1 MGFSTI
7 TQRQRLFVSIHD
19 TRLLFSTTL
28 CNKFFNFF
36 IFVFKREHMKKQHIT
51 LSSEDK
57 KTITEFLSKGNQ
69 NVRSQR
75 RARALQLLD
84 AGKTIKAVKDDL
96 QVSYVA
102 VHNWIKNYNATG
114 LEFLQ
119 DKPRSGRPIGI
130 SGADRAK
137 VTALA
142 CSKPPKGYARWS
154 LRLLADKLVEL
165 EIVESISFKQVG
177 NILKKT
183 SYNPTEKD
191 NGVSAK

>member
-1 MGFSTI
+1 
-7 TQRQRLFVSIHD
+7 
-19 TRLLFSTTL
+19 
-28 CNKFFNFF
+28 
-36 IFVFKREHMKKQHIT
+36 MKKQHIT